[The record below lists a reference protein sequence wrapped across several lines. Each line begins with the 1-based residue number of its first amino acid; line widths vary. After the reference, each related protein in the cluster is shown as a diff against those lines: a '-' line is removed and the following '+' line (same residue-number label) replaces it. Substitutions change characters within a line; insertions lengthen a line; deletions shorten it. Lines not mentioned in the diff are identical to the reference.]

1 MASILSR
8 TANNTRRKEQV
19 RDNPGVQIKNTRPA
33 IISTFGVQNRDK
45 GIIYAEM

>member
-19 RDNPGVQIKNTRPA
+19 RDNPCVQMKNTRPA
-33 IISTFGVQNRDK
+33 IVPNRDK
-45 GIIYAEM
+45 GILYAEM